1 MSDVPSPKAT
11 RQSRPRWLDPK
22 LFLGIL
28 LVLVSMV
35 LGARVVAAADQT
47 VEIWALR
54 EDVRLE
60 PAMPLTKDALVAK
73 KVQFTSQ
80 EDADRYVSAREEIPE
95 GARMLRSVGG
105 EEFLPRDSWT
115 DDPDRQL
122 EDAPIPVLPS
132 LLPKSL
138 RAGDRVDVYFV
149 ASEDDAFP
157 PKAAVVGATDII
169 VVNIPEGDGISGGES
184 SATIRLARDKES
196 GGMSLEDLV
205 AHAANAKAVVVK
217 HVAPEPK

>member
-1 MSDVPSPKAT
+1 LSDVPSPKAT

-47 VEIWALR
+47 VEVWALK
-54 EDVRLE
+54 EDARLE
-60 PAMPLTKDALVAK
+60 PAMPLTQDFLVAK

-105 EEFLPRDSWT
+105 QEFLPRDSWT
-115 DDPDRQL
+115 DEPDRQL
-122 EDAPIPVLPS
+122 DDAPIPVQPG

-138 RAGDRVDVYFV
+138 RAGDRVDIYFV
-149 ASEDDAFP
+149 AAEDDTFP
-157 PKAAVVGATDII
+157 PEDAVVGATDII
-169 VVNIPEGDGISGGES
+169 VVDVPEGDSLAGGES
-184 SATIRLARDKES
+184 SATIRLARDSES
-196 GGMSLEDLV
+196 DGMTLEALV

-217 HVAPEPK
+217 HVAPQPK

>member
-1 MSDVPSPKAT
+1 LSDVPSPKAT

-47 VEIWALR
+47 VEIWALKS
-54 EDVRLE
+54 DVRLE
-60 PAMPLTKDALVAK
+60 PAMPLTQDSLVAR

-95 GARMLRSVGG
+95 GARMLRSVGA

-115 DDPDRQL
+115 DEPDRQL
-122 EDAPIPVLPS
+122 DDAPIPVQQS
-132 LLPKSL
+132 LLPQSL
-138 RAGDRVDVYFV
+138 RSGDRVDVYFV
-149 ASEDDAFP
+149 AAEDDAFP
-157 PKAAVVGATDII
+157 PETAVLGASDII
-169 VVNIPEGDGISGGES
+169 VVNLPEGDSLAGGES
-184 SATIRLARDKES
+184 RATIRLARDAES
-196 GGMSLEDLV
+196 EGMSLEDLV